1 MGGFMNYLEISL
13 HIEQQLVKLLSLS
26 ENAKYYVLI
35 HHNKFE
41 SFIDDFNLTVNQE
54 MKWAM
59 SHQLLLNSNDTL
71 VSYCQLIRR
80 LNDSPLLTLNQGHI
94 IYYINTQQTLI
105 HRQLLKHKQAL

>member
-1 MGGFMNYLEISL
+1 MNFLEISL

-26 ENAKYYVLI
+26 ESAKYYALI

-59 SHQLLLNSNDTL
+59 SHQLLLNSNDIVL
-71 VSYCQLIRR
+71 PI
-80 LNDSPLLTLNQGHI
+80 DSKVKRFSTFNFKPRTYNLLH
-94 IYYINTQQTLI
+94 
-105 HRQLLKHKQAL
+105 

>member
-1 MGGFMNYLEISL
+1 MNYLEISL

-26 ENAKYYVLI
+26 ESAKYYALI

-71 VSYCQLIRR
+71 VSYCQLIRSVKR
-80 LNDSPLLTLNQGHI
+80 FSTFNFKPRTYNLLH
-94 IYYINTQQTLI
+94 
-105 HRQLLKHKQAL
+105 

>member
-1 MGGFMNYLEISL
+1 
-13 HIEQQLVKLLSLS
+13 
-26 ENAKYYVLI
+26 
-35 HHNKFE
+35 
-41 SFIDDFNLTVNQE
+41 

-59 SHQLLLNSNDTL
+59 SHQLLWNSNDTL

-105 HRQLLKHKQAL
+105 HRQLLKHKQALLVYSNVSILLYY

>member
-1 MGGFMNYLEISL
+1 MGGFMSYLEISL

-26 ENAKYYVLI
+26 ENAKYYALI

-80 LNDSPLLTLNQGHI
+80 LNDSLLLTLNQGHI